1 MDDKESLRKAIK
13 GAHGVFAVTNFW
25 DSMNGDK
32 EIAQGKNIADICKVR
47 TLPQYILDLPNL
59 PPGRERP
66 APRLVQLT
74 QRH

>member
-32 EIAQGKNIADICKVR
+32 EIAQGKNIADICKVCISIATIYLR
-47 TLPQYILDLPNL
+47 
-59 PPGRERP
+59 
-66 APRLVQLT
+66 RL
-74 QRH
+74 